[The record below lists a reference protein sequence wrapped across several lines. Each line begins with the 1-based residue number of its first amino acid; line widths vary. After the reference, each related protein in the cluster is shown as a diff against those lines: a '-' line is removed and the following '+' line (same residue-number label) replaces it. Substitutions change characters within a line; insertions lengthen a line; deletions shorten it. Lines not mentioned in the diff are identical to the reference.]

1 VPSVV
6 HATNVEGEAPGESAP
21 ARRRERHALPAC
33 VAGRYTLDAS
43 LGSGGMGEV
52 FSARDEL
59 TGERV
64 ALKIVRRSDAAPRGV
79 ERLLREAVAASRATH
94 PAVVKVFEASEDSP
108 NDLAFIAQ
116 ELLVGETL
124 RARLLRRGRLSPA
137 EAVAIL
143 APVVDALAAAHEA
156 GVVHRDLKPENIFLE
171 GGDEAPRPRVIDF
184 GIARLVADDDATRTQ
199 LTVTGSVLGTP
210 AYMSPEQARGAD
222 DVDEQTDVWAVGVV
236 LHELLTGATPFARA
250 TPHATLAAIL
260 LDVVPSARDLA
271 PDVPEAL
278 AAVAGRA
285 LSRNRV
291 ERFGSMREL
300 SDALREAS
308 HARALPPDPRHAAA
322 TPSARGRVLR
332 VALGVLAL
340 ALIAASSFALRPRTA
355 MSPRPTDATAALAP
369 RESLGE
375 APTIAPPPPVFAV
388 APPPSTATRA
398 PHPRRASRPAAPPLP
413 PVVAEPPARRT
424 NGAPILG
431 L

>member
-1 VPSVV
+1 
-6 HATNVEGEAPGESAP
+6 
-21 ARRRERHALPAC
+21 
-33 VAGRYTLDAS
+33 
-43 LGSGGMGEV
+43 
-52 FSARDEL
+52 
-59 TGERV
+59 
-64 ALKIVRRSDAAPRGV
+64 
-79 ERLLREAVAASRATH
+79 
-94 PAVVKVFEASEDSP
+94 
-108 NDLAFIAQ
+108 
-116 ELLVGETL
+116 
-124 RARLLRRGRLSPA
+124 
-137 EAVAIL
+137 
-143 APVVDALAAAHEA
+143 
-156 GVVHRDLKPENIFLE
+156 
-171 GGDEAPRPRVIDF
+171 
-184 GIARLVADDDATRTQ
+184 
-199 LTVTGSVLGTP
+199 
-210 AYMSPEQARGAD
+210 MSPEQARGAD

-398 PHPRRASRPAAPPLP
+398 PHPRRASRPAAPPAPPLP